1 MARTVITFGTYDLF
15 HYGHLRI
22 IQRAKA
28 LGDRL
33 VVGVSSDQFNYEKKG
48 ERPAVN
54 EDQRMALVGAI
65 AGVDE
70 VFLEESLEKKA
81 EYCKKY
87 KADVMVMGDD
97 HVGRF
102 DAILKGVCEC
112 VYLPRTSDISSTS
125 LKKSISDN
133 QLCHDPNNLAAA
145 ASPKVA
151 PPPAAAAYS
160 ASNPNLVRA
169 SEHSAVFDFLVRV
182 HDRYYDLVMA
192 ACTPFCR
199 VMPREVCGVTV
210 FTANIVT
217 YGRGLLVV
225 PIALAMK
232 YGYPRSACFLILW
245 HDFLDHLDGVVA
257 KQQARDGRSKG
268 DDGAYGAFVDAQM
281 DKLVFCL
288 CLWSFLLLAA
298 WPTSHLAGSAT
309 IIGTSALLFGL
320 EFTIACVRTG
330 DYFRV
335 KLTPQNDAKSGKS
348 PALRAVSEGK
358 LKQKFE
364 SVGISLY
371 ALCLPDP
378 TSTAAFPYVVT
389 GTICLWFAVFF
400 SYQSLL
406 HKLRAREKAV

>member
-1 MARTVITFGTYDLF
+1 MGRTVITFGTYDLF

-22 IQRAKA
+22 IQRARA

-33 VVGVSSDQFNYEKKG
+33 VVGVSSDKLNFEKKN
-48 ERPAVN
+48 ERPAVC
-54 EDQRMALVGAI
+54 EDQRMALVSAI

-70 VFLEESLEKKA
+70 VFLEESLEAKA

-87 KADVMVMGDD
+87 KAEVMVMGDD

-102 DAILKGVCEC
+102 DNILKGVCEC

-133 QLCHDPNNLAAA
+133 QLSHDSKNASMP
-145 ASPKVA
+145 SPKAA
-151 PPPAAAAYS
+151 PAAAYS

-169 SEHSAVFDFLVRV
+169 SEHFAVFDLLVRV
-182 HDRYYDLVMA
+182 HDWYYDFVMA

-199 VMPREVCGVTV
+199 AMPREVVVFGRPVTV